1 MPRFP
6 GCENDGGSNKEKE
19 ECAKLKML
27 EYIYKNLRYPAI
39 ARENGVE
46 GTVVIQFVVDQ
57 EGKVDEV
64 NIVRDIGAGCGEAAA
79 KIVNDMNNL
88 PERWTPGK
96 QRGRP
101 VKVLY
106 TLPVK
111 FQLEG

>member
-6 GCENDGGSNKEKE
+6 GCEDQGSEEEKKA
-19 ECAKLKML
+19 CAQEKML
-27 EYIYKNLRYPAI
+27 KYIYKNLKYPAI

-46 GTVVIQFVVDQ
+46 GMAVIQFVVNED
-57 EGKVDEV
+57 GSVGDAKV
-64 NIVRDIGAGCGEAAA
+64 VRDPGAGTGDSAL
-79 KIVNDMNNL
+79 KVVKGMNSL
-88 PERWTPGK
+88 PEKWTPGK

-111 FQLEG
+111 FKLEG